1 MMFKQFKSKKIFSS
15 NKAVFFDSIIKRNN
29 TTLFNRKK
37 TGLLKG
43 EDVITS
49 EGLTKSKIED
59 ILDVSKLMQ
68 NMVETQG
75 STDLLKG
82 KILGNVFYEASTR
95 TSSSYQAA
103 MLRLGGTVLPRKLYF
118 FIS

>member
-1 MMFKQFKSKKIFSS
+1 MFKQFKSKKIFSS

-59 ILDVSKLMQ
+59 KKLQDIFINAYWFDVRVYIQ
-68 NMVETQG
+68 
-75 STDLLKG
+75 
-82 KILGNVFYEASTR
+82 
-95 TSSSYQAA
+95 
-103 MLRLGGTVLPRKLYF
+103 
-118 FIS
+118 